1 MQLHNLVPK
10 TKYRKHRRI
19 GRGGK
24 RGTYSGRGIKG
35 QRARAGARI
44 RPEMRDILK
53 KIPKLR
59 GYKFKSYRLK
69 PTVVNFRNLEKK
81 FKNGD
86 TVSPETLLKAGFIGK
101 VKGRLPKVKILGG
114 GVSAQ
119 KFIFKDVV
127 VSKKLSEKLD
137 SNKKVPLAA
146 EQTNF

>member
-1 MQLHNLVPK
+1 MQFHQLVSK
-10 TKYRKHRRI
+10 TKFKKYRRI

-59 GYKFKSYRLK
+59 GYKFKSYQSK
-69 PTVVNFRNLEKK
+69 PAVVNLGNLEKK

-86 TVSPETLLKAGFIGK
+86 IVSPETLFKAGFIGK

-114 GVSAQ
+114 GVSTQ
-119 KFIFKDVV
+119 KFIFKDVAF
-127 VSKKLSEKLD
+127 SKKLAGGVAA
-137 SNKKVPLAA
+137 KVL
-146 EQTNF
+146 